1 MLQTFSKGGL
11 LFFSPMTNR
20 EDLQS
25 VDYRPKELTW
35 ATPASVFP
43 GDLLFP
49 IHCELGLCGLGAL
62 ARNPLLADLVAARV
76 AEAHRKPESHRKGA
90 KDTKGDSHASNS
102 KRVMDCKSAP
112 LTPDALN
119 SCRRVPLPPVS
130 RLKPP
135 A

>member
-1 MLQTFSKGGL
+1 
-11 LFFSPMTNR
+11 MTDR
-20 EDLQS
+20 ADLQS
-25 VDYRPKELTW
+25 VDYRPKERTW

-49 IHCELGLCGLGAL
+49 IHCELGLCGLGGL

-90 KDTKGDSHASNS
+90 KDAKGDSHASNS
-102 KRVMDCKSAP
+102 KRVIDSKSVP
-112 LTPDALN
+112 RTPDALN
-119 SCRRVPLPPVS
+119 SCRWVLLPPAS
-130 RLKPP
+130 RIKPP

>member
-11 LFFSPMTNR
+11 LFFSPMTDLA
-20 EDLQS
+20 DLQS
-25 VDYRPKELTW
+25 VDYRPKERTW
-35 ATPASVFP
+35 ATPASVFT

-49 IHCELGLCGLGAL
+49 IHCELGLCELCGL
-62 ARNPLLADLVAARV
+62 ARNPLLAVQVAAGV
-76 AEAHRKPESHRKGA
+76 PESHRKGA
-90 KDTKGDSHASNS
+90 KDTKGESHASNS